1 MLALY
6 PVDPYIPFRVV
17 IDFGRFLNCG
27 ARSGEAQEEKKKH
40 IYMYVFRTHVQE
52 IIKTR
57 LTKETTLIVLYL

>member
-27 ARSGEAQEEKKKH
+27 ARSAEAQKEKKN
-40 IYMYVFRTHVQE
+40 IYIYVFRTHVQE

>member
-27 ARSGEAQEEKKKH
+27 ARSAEAQEKKKH
-40 IYMYVFRTHVQE
+40 IYVFRTHIQE